1 MNIPSRVIGELSRF
15 VVWDNDARGFM
26 IPIKVHEKY
35 VAFLSFRLVEDKV
48 GLTLKIYPKRML
60 KFGMYGGKIVFES
73 IINIDEFKAFI
84 KALESI
90 GSLLVNDAPSLVNEL
105 DRVILHLNWL
115 RNLIGGGGF
124 ER

>member
-1 MNIPSRVIGELSRF
+1 
-15 VVWDNDARGFM
+15 VVWDKDARGFM

-48 GLTLKIYPKRML
+48 GLTLKVYPKRML
-60 KFGMYGGKIVFES
+60 KFGNYSGKIVFES

-90 GSLLVNDAPSLVNEL
+90 GSLLVNDVPSLVNEL

-115 RNLIGGGGF
+115 RNLVRGGGF